1 MTKKNSDIELL
12 NAIDKFS
19 STSIRQKEV
28 GGVVIEETMRTSFD
42 ISKTKMQK
50 LKIYL
55 AKNDLSLRDFIMIH
69 VEDAIKNID

>member
-1 MTKKNSDIELL
+1 MKKNNDIDLL

-19 STSIRQKEV
+19 STSIRQTEV
-28 GGVVIEETMRTSFD
+28 KGIVVEETMRTSFD
-42 ISKTKMQK
+42 ISKSKMQK

-69 VEDAIKNID
+69 VDDAIRNIE